1 MQRQK
6 AIMIIATLLLVC
18 FLLYLFFSEFNQTN
32 QVSLETQTLNIN
44 EQIDMAAVEKEQQ
57 ENISSDTVV
66 EKEAQTGNI
75 SNDITAAEE
84 GQLKAA
90 STNDKQTITQ
100 KIKEKIREVV
110 EGTIRLFEKDLKV
123 VAIGDSLTQGVGDET
138 ESGGFVGILNHT
150 FEDNKL
156 NIRIENYGKR
166 GNRTDQ
172 LLKRLENKDIASSIR
187 RADTVLITIGSNDI
201 MKVVKNNFTNLTLEP
216 FQKEREEYSK
226 RLRSIFNK
234 VNELNP
240 DTQIYLIGFYNPF
253 EHPFGDIEEF
263 EMIINDWNEASQS
276 VTEEFE
282 NVNYIPIADLF
293 VQSNIELLDDDHF
306 HPNTSGYK
314 LIAQRVLE
322 NLNEMSVETEQ
333 TKAEAE

>member
-1 MQRQK
+1 
-6 AIMIIATLLLVC
+6 
-18 FLLYLFFSEFNQTN
+18 LFFLDFNQTK
-32 QVSLETQTLNIN
+32 QVSLKTQTLNMN
-44 EQIDMAAVEKEQQ
+44 EQMDIDTAAVEKEQQ

-66 EKEAQTGNI
+66 EKEDQMDNI
-75 SNDITAAEE
+75 PNDIVAEEE
-84 GQLKAA
+84 GQLEAD
-90 STNDKQTITQ
+90 STNDEQTVTQ

-110 EGTIRLFEKDLKV
+110 EGTIRLFKKDLKI

-156 NIRIENYGKR
+156 NVTIENYGKR

-187 RADTVLITIGSNDI
+187 KADTVLITIGSNDI
-201 MKVVKNNFTNLTLEP
+201 MKVVKNNFTNLTLES

-226 RLRSIFNK
+226 RVAAILNK
-234 VNELNP
+234 INELNP

-253 EHPFGDIEEF
+253 ESPFGDIEEF
-263 EMIINDWNEASQS
+263 GMIVNNWNDAGRS

-293 VQSNIELLDDDHF
+293 VQSDIELLDDDHF

-322 NLNEMSVETEQ
+322 NLNEISVETEI
-333 TKAEAE
+333 TTVEIE